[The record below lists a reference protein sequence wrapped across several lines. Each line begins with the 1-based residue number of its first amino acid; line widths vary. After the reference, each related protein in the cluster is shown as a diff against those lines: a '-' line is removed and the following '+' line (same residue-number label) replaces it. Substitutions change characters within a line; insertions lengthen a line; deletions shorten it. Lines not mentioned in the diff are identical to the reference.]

1 MEIRAENEMLV
12 ERIRDIIRKEIRGI
26 KDEEEQEEKKEQ
38 QETTSETKTEK
49 NTEETVEV
57 VYEETTQNPK
67 AGNKTG
73 LPDSVLETFE

>member
-1 MEIRAENEMLV
+1 M
-12 ERIRDIIRKEIRGI
+12 ERIRDIIRKEVRGI

-38 QETTSETKTEK
+38 EETASETKTEK

-67 AGNKTG
+67 AGNNRQLIHALSKCEY
-73 LPDSVLETFE
+73 SKYV